1 MMITSRGCLWIQII
15 GFIGLMEWQ
24 LASFAEVPVP
34 KLERHVTDLTSTLNE
49 HQRMNLENRL
59 ATFEQEKGSQI
70 AVLIVATT
78 QPESIEQYSIRV
90 AEQWRLGRTGIDDGV
105 LLLIAKNDRTTRI
118 EVGYGLEGTI
128 PDALAKRI
136 IEDIM
141 IPRFRNGDFSGGI
154 DAGIGALIGLI
165 QGEPLP
171 APPAKNIAAPSL
183 EQYFV
188 PLMFVAFISGGLF
201 RGLFGKFIGGLLN
214 SGLVGLAVWLLGGG
228 LIFAIFLAFMV
239 FLISLGNNRRG
250 YYGGYG
256 GGFGG
261 GFSGGSG
268 SGFSGG
274 GGGFG
279 GGGAS
284 GRW

>member
-1 MMITSRGCLWIQII
+1 MQII
-15 GFIGLMEWQ
+15 GFIGLMGWQ
-24 LASFAEVPVP
+24 IASFAEVPVP
-34 KLERHVTDLTSTLNE
+34 ALEHHVTDLTSTLNE
-49 HQRMNLENRL
+49 NQRLALENRL
-59 ATFEQEKGSQI
+59 TSFEQEKGSQI
-70 AVLIVATT
+70 AVLILATT

-90 AEQWRLGRTGIDDGV
+90 AEQWRLGRKGIDDGV
-105 LLLIAKNDRTTRI
+105 LLLIAKNDHTTRI
-118 EVGYGLEGTI
+118 EVGYGLEGAI
-128 PDALAKRI
+128 PDALTKRI

-141 IPRFRNGDFSGGI
+141 IPQFRNGDFAGGI
-154 DAGIGALIGLI
+154 DAGVGALIGLI

-171 APPAKNIAAPSL
+171 TPPAKNIAAPGL

-188 PLMFVAFISGGLF
+188 PLMFVAFISGGFF
-201 RGLFGKFIGGLLN
+201 RALFGQFLGGLLN

-228 LIFAIFLAFMV
+228 LFLAAFLAFMV

-250 YYGGYG
+250 YYGGFG
-256 GGFGG
+256 GG

-268 SGFSGG
+268 GGFSGG